1 MLQVSLV
8 DYWMTMR
15 LIQGKKKGAHAPF
28 FESWSILTRLL
39 FVTVALT
46 EFVDLL
52 GGLQDVLL
60 TGVKRMG
67 LA

>member
-1 MLQVSLV
+1 
-8 DYWMTMR
+8 MTMR

-28 FESWSILTRLL
+28 SKSCLKVSLLL
-39 FVTVALT
+39 FVTVTLT

-52 GGLQDVLL
+52 SGLQDVLL
-60 TGVKRMG
+60 SGVKRMR

>member
-1 MLQVSLV
+1 MH
-8 DYWMTMR
+8 